1 MATLLSVFFAEPIN
15 TSHQQRVAS
24 HTNAKLRGYL
34 KKSDI
39 FLANT
44 SIYQIYLVTMKTTL
58 DEWEI
63 LQTVVQLGG
72 FAPAAEQL
80 NRSQSTIS
88 YAISRLQEQIGIKLF
103 EQQGRK
109 AHLTEAGRVL
119 LADAE
124 PHLAGF
130 HQLEQRARSYASSSG
145 QSEIRL
151 SVDSIFPNERLFAAL
166 AEFARR
172 FPYVH
177 QKLRHATFISAD
189 SEFSAHNAHLC
200 VGALMSREY
209 FVKPILDIRMK
220 AVAHRDHPLH
230 SLKRQVSRIDM
241 MQHMLVVIGG
251 ASPGSIKRQPRS
263 PAQRFLSVSTI
274 EAAIDAV
281 RSGLCFGW
289 LPEYRIQSY
298 LANAEFLP
306 LRMPVGGTREV
317 RLNLVCRDS
326 NLGDREVNVLAEL
339 LGMNGHIQTI

>member
-1 MATLLSVFFAEPIN
+1 
-15 TSHQQRVAS
+15 
-24 HTNAKLRGYL
+24 
-34 KKSDI
+34 
-39 FLANT
+39 
-44 SIYQIYLVTMKTTL
+44 MKTTI

-63 LQTVVQLGG
+63 LHAVVQLGG

-103 EQQGRK
+103 EQKGRK

-130 HQLEQRARSYASSSG
+130 HQLEQRALSLASGG

-177 QKLRHATFISAD
+177 QKLRQTTFISAD
-189 SEFSAHNAHLC
+189 SEFSVHNAHLC
-200 VGALMSREY
+200 VVGLMSREY
-209 FVKPILDIRMK
+209 FVKPILDIRMT
-220 AVAHRDHPLH
+220 AMAHRDHPLH
-230 SLKRQVSRIDM
+230 SPNRQISRIDM
-241 MQHMLVVIGG
+241 MQHMLVVIEGG
-251 ASPGSIKRQPRS
+251 GSGTVKRQPSS
-263 PAQRFLSVSTI
+263 PAQRFLPVSTI
-274 EAAIDAV
+274 EASIDAV

-289 LPEYRIQSY
+289 LPEYRTQKFLESG
-298 LANAEFLP
+298 EFLA

-317 RLNLVCRDS
+317 RLNLVCKDS
-326 NLGDREVNVLAEL
+326 NLDSREMNALADL
-339 LGMNGHIQTI
+339 LGMNDEAQAI